1 MNIAEE
7 HFKKLSQS
15 ESFKKAYIEESIK
28 FDLEMNL
35 SLLKNDIK
43 KNRSNATVLKRIKNM
58 ENLIKNDF
66 HLSYI

>member
-7 HFKKLSQS
+7 HFNKLSQS

-35 SLLKNDIK
+35 NLLKEDIK
-43 KNRSNATVLKRIKNM
+43 NNRSTNTVLKRIKEM
-58 ENLIKNDF
+58 EMLIKNDF
-66 HLSYI
+66 HLSYT